1 MNRDWNSIITKYQKM
16 TKVSKNL
23 QKNNS
28 EKVINENDKEIPR
41 ERYISLE
48 KRLKI
53 IDNLVSVIII

>member
-1 MNRDWNSIITKYQKM
+1 M

-28 EKVINENDKEIPR
+28 EKVMNENDKEIPR